1 MNEDKNDNNADASI
15 DVDVLHDYLAYFTER
30 NPKELDMKYMKKKV
44 AFKPTKLSHKLTLL
58 S

>member
-1 MNEDKNDNNADASI
+1 MTEDKNDNNAHTSI
-15 DVDVLHDYLAYFTER
+15 DVDVLHDYLAYFTES

-44 AFKPTKLSHKLTLL
+44 GFKPSKLSHKLTLL